1 MTHNYDFDSFMG
13 SSKREET
20 AQKLDTSNNHKAAD
34 TISRRNVRS
43 GGNIGLWQ
51 KGKMDITFLSLVMI
65 LMSVGL
71 ICLFSSS
78 YAFALSNYNDS
89 YHFIKK
95 QAIFT
100 VIGIGAM
107 LFASKVNCHIYRRF
121 AWIIYFATIAML
133 IIVLILPPMS
143 EDLNF
148 HRWLYIGSFSFQP
161 SEIAKFSIVLLFAH
175 LISKYY
181 NTRMK
186 TFKFGVL
193 QLGGLL
199 AVFCVL
205 VVVETHLSATLL
217 IFSIGASLMVIGGIK
232 LRYVFGAIGVA
243 ITGAVTAILTGLVG
257 YGNDRITSWLDPWS
271 DERGV
276 GWQIIQSLISIGS
289 GGFFGRGIG
298 ESRQKYLWVPEPHND
313 FIFAITCEELGF
325 VGAIVIIG
333 LFIALVWRGFI
344 IAMRAPDKF
353 GALMAV
359 GLTLQVGLQAA
370 LNIMVVTNTIPNTGI
385 SLPFFSYGGTALVL
399 LLAQMGIV
407 LSISRAS
414 SVTKV

>member
-107 LFASKVNCHIYRRF
+107 LFASKVNYHIYRRF

-175 LISKYY
+175 LISK
-181 NTRMK
+181 
-186 TFKFGVL
+186 
-193 QLGGLL
+193 
-199 AVFCVL
+199 
-205 VVVETHLSATLL
+205 
-217 IFSIGASLMVIGGIK
+217 
-232 LRYVFGAIGVA
+232 
-243 ITGAVTAILTGLVG
+243 
-257 YGNDRITSWLDPWS
+257 
-271 DERGV
+271 
-276 GWQIIQSLISIGS
+276 
-289 GGFFGRGIG
+289 
-298 ESRQKYLWVPEPHND
+298 
-313 FIFAITCEELGF
+313 
-325 VGAIVIIG
+325 
-333 LFIALVWRGFI
+333 
-344 IAMRAPDKF
+344 
-353 GALMAV
+353 
-359 GLTLQVGLQAA
+359 
-370 LNIMVVTNTIPNTGI
+370 
-385 SLPFFSYGGTALVL
+385 
-399 LLAQMGIV
+399 
-407 LSISRAS
+407 
-414 SVTKV
+414 